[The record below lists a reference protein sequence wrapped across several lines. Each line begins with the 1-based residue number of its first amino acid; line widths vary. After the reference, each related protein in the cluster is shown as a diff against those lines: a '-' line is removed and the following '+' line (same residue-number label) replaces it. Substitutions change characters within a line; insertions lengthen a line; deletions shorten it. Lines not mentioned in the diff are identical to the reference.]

1 MTRSVPGTTPPGAAT
16 EPLLDEMIDETFP
29 ASDAPQLSSRAR
41 TAPRTAPEP
50 PSRDPTEQVAR
61 GSPPTI
67 GNQGA
72 IPASGVLQETFP
84 VNDQDFVTLR
94 FDGAHQRLHIALP
107 EGDLALD
114 ARSLDRLIAVLST
127 KRAAMTER

>member
-1 MTRSVPGTTPPGAAT
+1 MARATPGSTPSTSPT

-29 ASDAPQLSSRAR
+29 ASDPPQLSGRAR

-50 PSRDPTEQVAR
+50 PPRDPADQVAR

-72 IPASGVLQETFP
+72 IPASGVLQETIP

-114 ARSLDRLIAVLST
+114 ARSLVRLIAVLST

>member
-1 MTRSVPGTTPPGAAT
+1 MARSSSGTTPSGAPT

-29 ASDAPQLSSRAR
+29 ASDAPQLSGRAR
-41 TAPRTAPEP
+41 TAARSAPEP
-50 PSRDPTEQVAR
+50 PRRDPAEQVAS

-84 VNDQDFVTLR
+84 VNDRDFVTLR
-94 FDGAHQRLHIALP
+94 FDGAHQRLHIAVP

-114 ARSLDRLIAVLST
+114 AQSLDRLIAVLST
-127 KRAAMTER
+127 KRAAMTGR

>member
-1 MTRSVPGTTPPGAAT
+1 MAQSHPGATPSGAPT

-29 ASDAPQLSSRAR
+29 ASDAPQLSGRAR

-50 PSRDPTEQVAR
+50 APRDTTAHMAA

-84 VNDQDFVTLR
+84 VNDQDFITLR

-114 ARSLDRLIAVLST
+114 AQSLDRLIAVLST

>member
-1 MTRSVPGTTPPGAAT
+1 MARPIPGTTPSGAAT

-29 ASDAPQLSSRAR
+29 ASDAPQLSGRAR
-41 TAPRTAPEP
+41 TAPPTAPEP
-50 PSRDPTEQVAR
+50 PRRDPAELAAR

-84 VNDQDFVTLR
+84 VNDRRFVTLR
-94 FDGAHQRLHIALP
+94 FDGAHQRLHIAVP

-114 ARSLDRLIAVLST
+114 AESLDRLIAVLSA